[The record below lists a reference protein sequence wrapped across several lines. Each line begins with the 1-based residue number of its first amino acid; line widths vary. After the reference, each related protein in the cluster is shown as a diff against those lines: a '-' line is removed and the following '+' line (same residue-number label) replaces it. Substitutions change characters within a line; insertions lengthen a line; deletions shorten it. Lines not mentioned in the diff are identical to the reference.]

1 MMDFNHDQKMLLLNL
16 DAIVSIDN
24 REQFIM
30 ENTKLIEL
38 YKMLTRYG
46 LDCEY
51 EYAYHDNE
59 KVIPAIIS
67 YGGIDDELDPG
78 LPGIAV
84 ISKNNRLYLVAT
96 SQYSGIKEAVE
107 FENKDDDVISMV
119 DLTDYNN
126 SNDYFIEIFETSS
139 TKEMCQ
145 YLETLSS
152 LEFRTGGYLIPL
164 SRYRVASFW
173 TKLLTD
179 GSISFDRIHTFLIQS
194 GKPFDEELDF
204 DERYDLSHEE
214 EQLLTKII
222 DLVKNSI
229 KEIQYEYLSNL

>member
-1 MMDFNHDQKMLLLNL
+1 MDFNHDQKMLLLNL

-24 REQFIM
+24 PEQFIM

-67 YGGIDDELDPG
+67 YGGINDELDPG

-96 SQYSGIKEAVE
+96 SQYSGVKEAIE
-107 FENKDDDVISMV
+107 FENKNDDVISMV
-119 DLTDYNN
+119 DLSDYNDG
-126 SNDYFIEIFETSS
+126 NDYFIEIFDTSS
-139 TKEMCQ
+139 AKEMCQ

-152 LEFRTGGYLIPL
+152 IEYRSGGYLIPL

-173 TKLLTD
+173 TKLLME
-179 GSISFDRIHTFLIQS
+179 GSISFDRIHPYLIQS
-194 GKPFDEELDF
+194 GKHFDEELDF
-204 DERYDLSHEE
+204 DERYDLSHDE
-214 EQLLTKII
+214 EQLLAKILE
-222 DLVKNSI
+222 LVKNSI
-229 KEIQYEYLSNL
+229 KEIQSEYILML